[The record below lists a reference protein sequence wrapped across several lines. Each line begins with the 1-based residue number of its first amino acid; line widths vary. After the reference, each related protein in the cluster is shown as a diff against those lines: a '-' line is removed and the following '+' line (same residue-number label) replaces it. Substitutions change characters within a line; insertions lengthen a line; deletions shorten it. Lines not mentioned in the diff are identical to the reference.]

1 MTLRRTIFRTALTAT
16 LLAPAGCG
24 WMEFPP
30 RQWQARTPPAPRA
43 APKQPLG
50 SSQAA
55 QAAKPGG
62 VVVRKGDS
70 VYALS
75 RRHRI
80 GVRSLIDANRLKPPY
95 LLKAGQRLKL
105 PKPRDHVVARGDT
118 LNGISRRYGVGAYA
132 LARTNRLKSPYTI
145 RVGQRL
151 RLPDGPATPAAA
163 IPPPPN
169 GAGKIASAPLPPP
182 PAKIPAAIPRPPKAS
197 GKGFIWPVKG
207 RVVSGFGGK
216 AKGLYNDGINIA
228 APRGTPVRAA
238 ENGVVAYA
246 GNEMRGFG
254 NLLLV
259 KHQGGWITAYAHNGE
274 LLVKPG
280 SRVRKG
286 EPIARV
292 GSSGNVRTPQ
302 LHFELRRGK
311 EAVDPIKHLKI

>member
-1 MTLRRTIFRTALTAT
+1 MTLRRTVFRAALTAT

-30 RQWQARTPPAPRA
+30 RQWQARTPPPRTA
-43 APKQPLG
+43 SKQPPV
-50 SSQAA
+50 SAQAA
-55 QAAKPGG
+55 QAARAGW

-75 RRHRI
+75 RRHRV

-95 LLKAGQRLKL
+95 LLKVGQRLEL
-105 PKPRDHVVARGDT
+105 PKPRDHVVAKGDT

-132 LARTNRLKSPYTI
+132 LARTNGLKSPYTI

-151 RLPDGPATPAAA
+151 RLPDGPAATAAA
-163 IPPPPN
+163 SPPRPA
-169 GAGKIASAPLPPP
+169 GAGKIASAPLAPP
-182 PAKIPAAIPRPPKAS
+182 PAKIPAVIPRPPKAS

-207 RVVSGFGGK
+207 RVLSGFGGK
-216 AKGLYNDGINIA
+216 AKGLVNDGINIA
-228 APRGTPVRAA
+228 APRGAPVRAA

-246 GNEMRGFG
+246 GNELRGFG
-254 NLLLV
+254 NMLLV
-259 KHQGGWITAYAHNGE
+259 KHEGGWITAYAHNGE

-311 EAVDPIKHLKI
+311 EAVDPIKYLKT